1 MKKLLFCAALMLAAV
16 FSSCSKEYDDTGL
29 RNEIEILKDRI
40 AAVEERLTQEVNTL
54 KGLIEA
60 AEAGLAVGVE
70 EVDGGYEVTI
80 GEETFTI
87 NHGTD
92 GEDGTDGTN
101 GTDGT
106 VITVV
111 EVDGVYYWAIDG
123 EATEYPVTGN
133 DGEDGEDGAPGQNG
147 YTPEIK
153 DGKWYINGEEVG
165 PAVGANGENGDSFF
179 KNVVVNEDDTVTFTL
194 ANDTTITVALA
205 KSAKYNDVKSI
216 KYIPE
221 YSDGKLTVSYYTGA
235 EDAFVVAKYEV
246 IPASAAEL
254 IAKYS
259 KDASMQAVY
268 TKTRAEAGE
277 LVVLPVTAI
286 EAEEGVI
293 TVTATASELA
303 AEFFAGTLEA
313 SVRFAVQDDL
323 SGNASEYVAAVAS
336 KVEMPDFTATAVA
349 EGYQGVKLTWTEI
362 PAAAYYQIKSGDVVV
377 VEKVE
382 GVTEYVVEN
391 LTDTNKYA
399 FTVVACAANDGE
411 LTSTE
416 TEEVEIWTMYN
427 WTEPVFEL
435 KPVENGYQ
443 FIAHNLVNVNYAYGG
458 AAATESGMS
467 TIEIYRDNELVYTL
481 TNTTGVATL
490 NAWAGYKRWALNAQD
505 DRKDWTWADA
515 EGNVVSIKADGSA
528 GEVNTVPASFF
539 KGGEYTIKYTIGYVV
554 VKNGHWAKSAK
565 KEDIVATREEG
576 ATVVFFE
583 NGLNDVL
590 RKDGNVI
597 TITKEGTSSQTFTI
611 EQTWNVTASIDN
623 GTVMVREL
631 FRQYGTDWYNYG
643 WYGERSVNGQ
653 FESVTLAWDPI
664 EEADKVVIEY
674 LDQTVEN
681 TTGMPFQIIEG
692 IKTSPVEFTL
702 TAYKGAE
709 VLATATTASDVYTLP
724 ETASGTFNATYS
736 AEKGGWTITGE
747 DFNTTQY
754 ATWNCSFNIYE
765 KGSETPVFENPI
777 TKNGKNETFTYIS
790 YVCRGN
796 GWVQASK
803 DTFVGFHIGDGNWDQ
818 GTVFKGLKGDTEYEV
833 RFELNVWPYIYDP
846 NGPETDL
853 NKPQWDL
860 VKIMMTDDKATFHGA
875 MKLEGT
881 TTFTT
886 GAGPAPF
893 EVSAT
898 AEGYQGAKV
907 QWNNYDGATGYEVY
921 VGGNKVADAGA
932 DATSVVVTDLT
943 DAQKYTF
950 TVKALGVD
958 ITADTQETEIYT
970 LCNWTEPQFE
980 LKPVDDKYQFIA
992 HNLVNLNYAYGGA
1005 ITNDNDTSKSTI
1017 NILKNGELVYT
1028 LTNGTG
1034 QGTLTAWAGYGRWAL
1049 NAQDDRKDWIWTDAD
1064 GNVVSIKADGN
1075 PGEVNAVPAT
1085 FFAPG
1090 EYTIEYTIGYV
1101 VNKNGRWAT
1110 ANNDGA
1116 VVANREDGATMVFF
1130 GPKDV
1135 KPSPNVLYTDDS
1147 KSAVRIFAKEGTA
1160 SFTVAA
1166 PAINWDYVVGAYQS
1180 SEWSSPYWNTDATQ
1194 RYSKLGYGFWYN
1206 YVKLATD
1213 CKDGDNPAN
1222 PKDGQ
1227 RYGLVYSWNNH
1238 IFFDIASTEINP
1250 ETWQPQEGTG
1260 CYALLN
1266 MIDRSKD
1273 TDHIENNYSYYD
1285 KNEEAFYISFT
1296 LTSGGTVYRHDGKM
1310 HGRGTA
1316 DLKDLQ

>member
-1 MKKLLFCAALMLAAV
+1 MKKLLFGAALFCAAL
-16 FSSCSKEYDDTGL
+16 FSSCGDEYDDTAL
-29 RNEIEILKDRI
+29 RNEMESLKDRV
-40 AAVEERLTQEVNTL
+40 AQLEAKLTQEVNAL

-60 AEAGLAVGVE
+60 AEEGLAVSVE
-70 EVDGGYEVTI
+70 EVDGGYDVTI
-80 GEETFTI
+80 GNETFTI
-87 NHGTD
+87 YH
-92 GEDGTDGTN
+92 GTDGTN

-111 EVDGVYYWAIDG
+111 EVDGVYYWAING
-123 EATEYPVTGN
+123 KATEYPVTGN
-133 DGEDGEDGAPGQNG
+133 DGKDGEDGEDGAPGQNG

-165 PAVGANGENGDSFF
+165 PAVGENGKDGDSFF

-194 ANDTTITVALA
+194 ADDTTITVALA
-205 KSAKYNDVKSI
+205 KRAKYTNVQSI
-216 KYIPE
+216 EFVPE
-221 YSDGKLTVSYYTGA
+221 YSDGKVTVGYYTGA
-235 EDAFVVAKYEV
+235 ADAFIVAKYEV
-246 IPASAAEL
+246 IPAAAAEL
-254 IAKYS
+254 IAKYAD
-259 KDASMQAVY
+259 DASMQAVY
-268 TKTRAEAGE
+268 TKSRAEAGE
-277 LVVLPVTAI
+277 LVVLPVTTI
-286 EAEEGVI
+286 EAEDGII
-293 TVTATASELA
+293 TVTATAADLA
-303 AEFFAGTLEA
+303 EEFFAGTLEA
-313 SVRFAVQDDL
+313 SVRFAIQDDL
-323 SGNASEYVAAVAS
+323 SGNASEYVAAVAE

-382 GVTEYVVEN
+382 GATEVVVEN

-399 FTVVACAANDGE
+399 FTVVACAANDGK
-411 LTSTE
+411 LTSAD

-435 KPVENGYQ
+435 KSVENGYQ
-443 FIAHNLVNVNYAYGG
+443 FIASNLTNVNYAYGG
-458 AAATESGMS
+458 AVTNDVDDSKS
-467 TIEIYRDNELVYTL
+467 TIEIYKDNELVYVLKNGTGQGTL
-481 TNTTGVATL
+481 K
-490 NAWAGYKRWALNAQD
+490 AWAGYKRWALNAQD
-505 DRKDWTWADA
+505 NRKDWTWYDA
-515 EGNVVSIKADGSA
+515 EGNMVSTKADGSL

-539 KGGEYTIKYTIGYVV
+539 KGGEYTIKYKIGYVV
-554 VKNGHWAKSAK
+554 NKNGHWAKSAK
-565 KEDIVATREEG
+565 VEDIVANREDG
-576 ATVVFFE
+576 AAVVFFA

-590 RKDGNVI
+590 RQENGNV
-597 TITKEGTSSQTFTI
+597 TIISKEGTSSQTFTI

-674 LDQTVEN
+674 LGETVEV
-681 TTGMPFQIIEG
+681 TTGLPFHIVTG
-692 IKTSPVEFTL
+692 LKTSPVEFTL
-702 TAYKGAE
+702 KAYKGAE
-709 VLATATTASDVYTLP
+709 VIATATTSSDVYTLP

-736 AEKGGWTITGE
+736 AEKGGWKITGE

-860 VKIMMTDDKATFHGA
+860 VKIMMTDDKATQHGA

-893 EVSAT
+893 EVNAT
-898 AEGYQGAKV
+898 AEGYQGAKIS
-907 QWNNYDGATGYEVY
+907 WNAADGATGYEVY
-921 VGGNKVADAGA
+921 VGATKVAEAGA
-932 DATSVVVTDLT
+932 DATEVVVTDLT

-950 TVKALGVD
+950 TVKALGAD
-958 ITADTQETEIYT
+958 LTADTQETEIYT

-980 LKPVDDKYQFIA
+980 LQAQEDGSYKLIA
-992 HNLVNLNYAYGGA
+992 HKLANLNYAYAGMTTDGG
-1005 ITNDNDTSKSTI
+1005 KSTI
-1017 NILKNGELVYT
+1017 EIYKGEELQYT
-1028 LTNGTG
+1028 LVNSTPA
-1034 QGTLTAWAGYGRWAL
+1034 GTLKAWAGYKRWAL
-1049 NAQDDRKDWIWTDAD
+1049 NAQDDRYEWTWT
-1064 GNVVSIKADGN
+1064 GVNNST
-1075 PGEVNAVPAT
+1075 GEVKTVPADWFT
-1085 FFAPG
+1085 PG
-1090 EYTIEYTIGYV
+1090 EYTIKYKIGYV
-1101 VNKNGRWAT
+1101 VNKNGTWAT
-1110 ANNDGA
+1110 SNNGFIPQA
-1116 VVANREDGATMVFF
+1116 MKEGATHVYFAN
-1130 GPKDV
+1130 GLNDV
-1135 KPSPNVLYTDDS
+1135 LCQDGNVVVKT
-1147 KSAVRIFAKEGTA
+1147 KEGTA

-1166 PAINWDYVVGAYQS
+1166 PAINWDYVCGAYVS
-1180 SEWSSPYWNTDATQ
+1180 SEWSSPYWNKDATQ

-1206 YVKLATD
+1206 YVKLASE
-1213 CKDGDNPAN
+1213 CKDGNDLAN

-1310 HGRGTA
+1310 HGRGTVA
-1316 DLKDLQ
+1316 LKDLQ

>member
-1 MKKLLFCAALMLAAV
+1 MKKLLLFAAVICAAV
-16 FSSCSKEYDDTGL
+16 FSSCNDGYDDTAL
-29 RNEIEILKDRI
+29 KNEMESLKDRV
-40 AAVEERLTQEVNTL
+40 AQLEAKLTQEVNTL
-54 KGLIEA
+54 KGLIKA
-60 AEAGLAVGVE
+60 AEEGLAVSVE
-70 EVDGGYEVTI
+70 EVDGGYDVTI
-80 GEETFTI
+80 GNETFTI
-87 NHGTD
+87 YHGTD
-92 GEDGTDGTN
+92 GTNGTNGTN

-111 EVDGVYYWAIDG
+111 EVDGVYYWAING
-123 EATEYPVTGN
+123 KATEYPVTGN
-133 DGEDGEDGAPGQNG
+133 DGKDGEDGEDGAPGQNG

-165 PAVGANGENGDSFF
+165 PAVGENGKDGDSFF
-179 KNVVVNEDDTVTFTL
+179 KNVTVNEDDTVTFTL
-194 ANDTTITVALA
+194 ADDTTITVALA
-205 KSAKYNDVKSI
+205 KSAKYTNVQSI
-216 KYIPE
+216 EFVPE
-221 YSDGKLTVSYYTGA
+221 YSDGKVTVGYYTGA
-235 EDAFVVAKYEV
+235 ADAFIVAKYEV
-246 IPASAAEL
+246 IPAAAAEL
-254 IAKYS
+254 IAKYAD
-259 KDASMQAVY
+259 DASMQAVY
-268 TKTRAEAGE
+268 TKSRAEAGE
-277 LVVLPVTAI
+277 LVVLPVTTI
-286 EAEEGVI
+286 EAEDGII
-293 TVTATASELA
+293 TVTATAADLA
-303 AEFFAGTLEA
+303 EEFFAGTLEA
-313 SVRFAVQDDL
+313 SVRFAIQDDL
-323 SGNASEYVAAVAS
+323 SGNASEYVAAVAE

-377 VEKVE
+377 AEKVE
-382 GVTEYVVEN
+382 GATEYVVEN

-399 FTVVACAANDGE
+399 FTVVAYTAKGAE
-411 LTSTE
+411 LTSAD
-416 TEEVEIWTMYN
+416 TEEVEIWTLYN

-435 KPVENGYQ
+435 QQQEDGSYK
-443 FIAHNLVNVNYAYGG
+443 FIAHNLANVNYAYGG
-458 AAATESGMS
+458 AADTESGKS
-467 TIEIYRDNELVYTL
+467 TIEIYKGEELVYTL

-490 NAWAGYKRWALNAQD
+490 NAWAGYKRWALGAQD
-505 DRKDWTWADA
+505 DRYEWTWTGINNS
-515 EGNVVSIKADGSA
+515 EK
-528 GEVNTVPASFF
+528 EVKTVPADWFEA
-539 KGGEYTIKYTIGYVV
+539 GEYTVKYKIGYVV

-565 KEDIVATREEG
+565 KEDIVANREDG
-576 ATVVFFE
+576 ATVIFFE

-590 RKDGNVI
+590 RKDGNVV

-674 LDQTVEN
+674 LGETVEV
-681 TTGMPFQIIEG
+681 TTGLPFHIVTG
-692 IKTSPVEFTL
+692 LKTSPVEFTL

-709 VLATATTASDVYTLP
+709 VIATATTSSDVYTLP

-736 AEKGGWTITGE
+736 AEKGGWKITGE

-860 VKIMMTDDKATFHGA
+860 VKIMMTDDKATQHGA

-898 AEGYQGAKV
+898 AEGYQGAKIS
-907 QWNNYDGATGYEVY
+907 WNAADGATGYEVY
-921 VGGNKVADAGA
+921 VGETKVAEAGA
-932 DATSVVVTDLT
+932 DATEVVVTDLT

-950 TVKALGVD
+950 TVKALGAD
-958 ITADTQETEIYT
+958 LTADTQETEIYT

-992 HNLVNLNYAYGGA
+992 HNLMALNYAYGGA
-1005 ITNDNDTSKSTI
+1005 ITNDNDSSKSTI
-1017 NILKNGELVYT
+1017 EIYKDGTLLYT

-1049 NAQDDRKDWIWTDAD
+1049 NAQDDRKDWIWTDAE

-1085 FFAPG
+1085 FFTPG

-1116 VVANREDGATMVFF
+1116 VVANREDGATIVFF
-1130 GPKDV
+1130 GPKDT
-1135 KPSPNVLYTDDS
+1135 KPSPNVLYTDES

-1166 PAINWDYVVGAYQS
+1166 PAINWDYVCGAYVS
-1180 SEWSSPYWNTDATQ
+1180 SEWSSPYWNKDATQ

-1206 YVKLATD
+1206 YVKLASE
-1213 CKDGDNPAN
+1213 CKDGNDLAN

-1310 HGRGTA
+1310 HGRGTVA
-1316 DLKDLQ
+1316 LKDLQ